1 MATVSKLS
9 VTLPP
14 NIADELSHLAT
25 ELNEKKSHIIEE
37 ALSYY
42 FDVLDTRLAEKRLQE
57 IEDGTVK
64 TVSGDDVFKALGI

>member
-1 MATVSKLS
+1 MATVSKMS
-9 VTLPP
+9 VTLTPGV
-14 NIADELSHLAT
+14 ADELTHLAT

-57 IEDGTVK
+57 IENGDVK
-64 TVSGDDVFKALGI
+64 TVNGDDVFKALGL